1 MPSPYPTQVAAHS
14 MVCTVIIQNWCRS
27 LQKVQPKLSKSAMKK
42 FRTGFCEKT
51 SRSIGPLLAIET
63 VNSKPC
69 GSKST
74 EASVICKG
82 KELDAEILGCTT
94 MMRIFSWCISAKHVK
109 LTEWGLFA
117 HASSLDQYTTSS
129 LLKSHLSDFLPVW
142 VVWEAYSHQPL
153 QYMLRCV
160 VPLGEAPQSEWGG

>member
-1 MPSPYPTQVAAHS
+1 MPFPYPTQVAAHS
-14 MVCTVIIQNWCRS
+14 MVCTMIAQNWCTS
-27 LQKVQPKLSKSAMKK
+27 LQKIQPKLSKSAMKK
-42 FRTGFCEKT
+42 FRTDS

-63 VNSKPC
+63 VNSKPF
-69 GSKST
+69 GNKST

-94 MMRIFSWCISAKHVK
+94 MRIFSRCISAKHVK
-109 LTEWGLFA
+109 LTEWGLLA

-129 LLKSHLSDFLPVW
+129 LLKSHLSDFFPVW

-160 VPLGEAPQSEWGG
+160 LPLGEAPQSEWGG